1 MDELDQITERL
12 TDALRDL
19 PGLAAAVLFGSAA
32 EGRLRSDSDIDVA
45 LLFAHAAIP
54 APFDLLDLRGVLEI
68 AVGRD
73 VDLIVLNDASPII
86 AYQALRATEPFL
98 LRDSTA
104 YDLYVAGLVSRYED
118 MKRTRRPLEEALLAP
133 RTR

>member
-1 MDELDQITERL
+1 MDDLNQLTERL
-12 TDALRDL
+12 IEALRDV

-32 EGRLRSDSDIDVA
+32 AGRLRADSDIDVA

-54 APFDLLDLRGVLEI
+54 APFDLLDLRGTLEI

-73 VDLIVLNDASPII
+73 VDLVVLNDASPII
-86 AYQALRATEPFL
+86 AYQALRATKPFL

-104 YDLYVAGLVSRYED
+104 YHFYAAGLVSRYED
-118 MKRTRRPLEEALLAP
+118 LKRTRRPLEEALLTR
-133 RTR
+133 RTQ